1 MVLPEFDPNAQMN
14 VESVREQMQW
24 FVANGF
30 IPNPVALEDY
40 FDPSY
45 LDYMSREW
53 WATSGR
59 LYDRRE
65 HLFFQSTNSKHTPEQ
80 GHFTGHR

>member
-1 MVLPEFDPNAQMN
+1 MVLPEFAPNAQMN

-30 IPNPVALEDY
+30 IPNPVTLDDY

-45 LDYMSREW
+45 LDY
-53 WATSGR
+53 AVGVLGR
-59 LYDRRE
+59 R
-65 HLFFQSTNSKHTPEQ
+65 
-80 GHFTGHR
+80 